1 MDQQNKDEQTK
12 EVTRKK
18 RFSSRNTTRK
28 IALTSVMVALT
39 FILSLITRYIPF
51 LHFPQGGSVSL
62 EGLGI
67 TTLGLFLGPVYGLVG
82 GLVYGFIDFMM
93 NGFIIHWGSIFFDYL
108 LAFGSFGLIAG
119 LFSRSYYAGKPY
131 AFFVAAILGIFA
143 KYLFSSFSGVLFFA
157 EYAGDKNVWLYSFI
171 LYNLPYNAGSL
182 AAVLLSGGALY
193 LPFKDMRKELN
204 TLLN

>member
-1 MDQQNKDEQTK
+1 MDQQQKNVEMK
-12 EVTRKK
+12 ESPRKK
-18 RFSSRNTTRK
+18 HSSSRTTTRK

-39 FILSLITRYIPF
+39 FVLSLITRYIPF

-62 EGLGI
+62 EGLGLA
-67 TTLGLFLGPVYGLVG
+67 TLGLFLGPVYGLVG

-93 NGFIIHWGSIFFDYL
+93 NGFVIHWGSIFFDYL

-119 LFSRSYYAGKPY
+119 FFSRFYYQGKPY
-131 AFFVAAILGIFA
+131 AFFLAAILGIFA

-182 AAVLLSGGALY
+182 AAILLAGGALY
-193 LPFKDMRKELN
+193 LPFKDMRKELS